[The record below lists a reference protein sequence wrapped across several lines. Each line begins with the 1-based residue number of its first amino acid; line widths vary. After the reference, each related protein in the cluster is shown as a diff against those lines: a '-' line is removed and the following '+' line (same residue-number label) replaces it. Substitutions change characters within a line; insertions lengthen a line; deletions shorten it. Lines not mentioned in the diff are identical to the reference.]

1 MTWTNITIP
10 DRHSHQVQQG
20 EKMRLLE
27 FEIRDK
33 EKTIDFLYKEL
44 ENIFESLKENKEVK
58 ITYGKE
64 TITARLIEGSNDQ
77 PR

>member
-64 TITARLIEGSNDQ
+64 TIIARLYQ
-77 PR
+77 PEEKV

>member
-10 DRHSHQVQQG
+10 DRNSHQVQQG